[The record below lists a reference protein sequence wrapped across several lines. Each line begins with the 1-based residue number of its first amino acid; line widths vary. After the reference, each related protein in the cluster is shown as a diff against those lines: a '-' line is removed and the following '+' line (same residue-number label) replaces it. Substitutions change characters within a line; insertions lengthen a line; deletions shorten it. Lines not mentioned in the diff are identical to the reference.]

1 MRRDVKKQ
9 FWMTR
14 EEDLD
19 LKKKAK
25 RTCMTEAALIRLL
38 IRGYEPRDRPDD
50 RFFQTMEQVTIVS
63 NQMEELARAVR
74 AKDGEVSEMLKQ
86 EAWEWKKFRA
96 QIEAE
101 YLRPEKRMRKWQ

>member
-1 MRRDVKKQ
+1 MRRNVKKQ

-38 IRGYEPRDRPDD
+38 IRGYEPKERPDD
-50 RFFQTMEQVTIVS
+50 RFFQAMEQVTIVS
-63 NQMEELARAVR
+63 SQIADLAKAMRT
-74 AKDGEVSEMLKQ
+74 KDADASEMLEQ

-96 QIEAE
+96 QMEAE
-101 YLRPEKRMRKWQ
+101 FLRPEKKVRKWR

>member
-1 MRRDVKKQ
+1 MRRNVKKQ

-38 IRGYEPRDRPDD
+38 IRGYEPKERPDD
-50 RFFQTMEQVTIVS
+50 RFFQAMEQVTIVS
-63 NQMEELARAVR
+63 NQIADLAKAMRT
-74 AKDGEVSEMLKQ
+74 KDTDASEMLVQ

-101 YLRPEKRMRKWQ
+101 FLRPEKKVRKWR